1 VIQSVT
7 GVLGG
12 DDEEDEESQGD
23 TRAPGSA
30 TAEPASSS
38 PDVNPDGSVS
48 STDDVDDD
56 QYGIDTGGGRIRRA
70 LAGVTT
76 SRHYQGE
83 CPNCEKWVRSRP
95 SRGMSRCTVCGWRP
109 GLPVLRRL
117 THRRWYR
124 TKRRVKRWG
133 TRLAVVPLAAL
144 VALFVI
150 GAVGGVGVPMI
161 DEPAS
166 DLSASAGIDG
176 ALNSSTGTPPAT
188 EASSSVG
195 VVEGELDRSEI
206 GREVHRYINK
216 ERSRRGLSTL
226 SCDTRLQEIARYH
239 SEDMASERYFA
250 HDSPDGETL
259 GDRYDRFGY
268 DCRVQTSG
276 NTYATGAE
284 NIAYTYADSNVR
296 TESGLVNYGNNET
309 DIARGLVSQWMN
321 STGHREN
328 ILRPFWESEGIGVA
342 IEDVNGQTRVYA
354 TQNFC

>member
-1 VIQSVT
+1 
-7 GVLGG
+7 
-12 DDEEDEESQGD
+12 
-23 TRAPGSA
+23 
-30 TAEPASSS
+30 
-38 PDVNPDGSVS
+38 
-48 STDDVDDD
+48 
-56 QYGIDTGGGRIRRA
+56 
-70 LAGVTT
+70 
-76 SRHYQGE
+76 
-83 CPNCEKWVRSRP
+83 
-95 SRGMSRCTVCGWRP
+95 
-109 GLPVLRRL
+109 
-117 THRRWYR
+117 
-124 TKRRVKRWG
+124 
-133 TRLAVVPLAAL
+133 VPLAAL

-342 IEDVNGQTRVYA
+342 IEDVNGKTRVYA